1 MRKLTEMRKSSLDR
15 LFMLKRDV
23 SLAEDLTRLRICAQE
38 LLSVKVKRQ
47 IGSNRYLYFQLKIIV
62 WVFLP
67 IKAKEVPTVGL
78 PSHHLMWGAHS
89 RQNLMRARSVYLSAR
104 NVPWTS
110 EKTLALMEDKA

>member
-1 MRKLTEMRKSSLDR
+1 MNR

-23 SLAEDLTRLRICAQE
+23 SLVEHLTGFKVCAQE

-78 PSHHLMWGAHS
+78 PSHHLMWGAQS
-89 RQNLMRARSVYLSAR
+89 RQNLMRACSVYRSTK

-110 EKTLALMEDKA
+110 EKALALMKDRLDKP

>member
-23 SLAEDLTRLRICAQE
+23 SLAEDLTRLRICVQE

-89 RQNLMRARSVYLSAR
+89 RQNLMRAHFVYRSARSV
-104 NVPWTS
+104 PWMN
-110 EKTLALMEDKA
+110 ERTLVLTEDKT

>member
-23 SLAEDLTRLRICAQE
+23 SLAEDLTRLRICAQK

-67 IKAKEVPTVGL
+67 IKAKEVPIVGL
-78 PSHHLMWGAHS
+78 PSHHLMWGAQS

-110 EKTLALMEDKA
+110 EKALALMEDKT